1 MQNTLI
7 LTGWGWKEYAV
18 AAAVVLKSFGGKADV
33 MGMSKRRLPEF
44 IEADGG
50 KWRHII
56 LVGLSLGGDE
66 SRLASALRVLKRTK
80 VTWISTLPM
89 SESQERIVAPFLEVV
104 QTDGVLFDGSLV
116 KTVGDVFGVDPSPYL
131 PFAIEGRTIPK
142 SVPRYHE
149 LICAAMYAY
158 RNYRDED
165 SYAMAI
171 RYLAEGV
178 REEAWSDAAR
188 RIVEHWRRYGDRELI
203 GNSPQMK
210 ELRERINFTA
220 AHRDARVLILGE
232 SGTGKEAVAMQI
244 HNRSQRRDEPF
255 FSFNCACVAPNLL
268 ESRFFGHEKG
278 SFTGADSQKAGLFEL
293 ADGGTLFLDE
303 IAELPIEAQGLLLRV
318 LEGGRFMR
326 IGGKEEIETDV
337 RLVTAT
343 NRNLPA
349 LVREGKFRE
358 DLFMRLNVIQLC
370 TPSLRERPEDI
381 GTIADNWWFNRFR
394 KHLSND
400 QKKSLSAYSYPG
412 NVRELVNILE
422 RAVVFKTTDFDKV
435 LAEHREMN
443 AGLFSDDAAS
453 THVADSE
460 FVADI
465 SDNLDDAIRQHVHRV
480 FKKHDCNV
488 SKAAAALNI
497 TRTTLRKWL

>member
-18 AAAVVLKSFGGKADV
+18 AAAIALKSFGGKSDV

-44 IEADGG
+44 IETDGG

-56 LVGLSLGGDE
+56 LIGLSLGGDE
-66 SRLASALRVLKRTK
+66 SRLASALRALKRTK

-89 SESQERIVAPFLEVV
+89 SESQERIVAPFLEVIRAN
-104 QTDGVLFDGSLV
+104 GSLFEGSLV
-116 KTVGDVFGVDPSPYL
+116 KTVGDVFEVDPSPYL

-210 ELRERINFTA
+210 ELRECINFTA
-220 AHRDARVLILGE
+220 THRDARVLILGE

-255 FSFNCACVAPNLL
+255 FLFNCACVAPNLL
-268 ESRFFGHEKG
+268 ESRFFGYEKG

-303 IAELPIEAQGLLLRV
+303 IAELPMEAQGLLLRV

-358 DLFMRLNVIQLC
+358 DLFMRLNVIQLR
-370 TPSLRERPEDI
+370 TPSLRARPEDI

-394 KHLSND
+394 KHLSDD

-453 THVADSE
+453 THAADSAS
-460 FVADI
+460 VADI
-465 SDNLDDAIRQHVHRV
+465 PDNLDDAIRQHVHRV

>member
-18 AAAVVLKSFGGKADV
+18 AAAIALKSFGGKADV

-44 IEADGG
+44 IETDGG

-56 LVGLSLGGDE
+56 LIGLSLGGDE
-66 SRLASALRVLKRTK
+66 SRLASALRALKRTK

-89 SESQERIVAPFLEVV
+89 SESQERIVAPFLEVIRAN
-104 QTDGVLFDGSLV
+104 GSLFEGSLV
-116 KTVGDVFGVDPSPYL
+116 KTVGDVFEVDPSPYL

-203 GNSPQMK
+203 GDSPQMK
-210 ELRERINFTA
+210 ELRECINFTA
-220 AHRDARVLILGE
+220 THRDARVLILGE

-326 IGGKEEIETDV
+326 IGGKVEIETDV

-358 DLFMRLNVIQLC
+358 DLFMRLNVIQLR
-370 TPSLRERPEDI
+370 TPSLRARPEDI

-394 KHLSND
+394 KHLSDD

-453 THVADSE
+453 SHAADSAS
-460 FVADI
+460 VADI
-465 SDNLDDAIRQHVHRV
+465 PDNLDDAIRQHVHRV

-497 TRTTLRKWL
+497 TRMTLRKWL

>member
-18 AAAVVLKSFGGKADV
+18 AAAIALKSFGGKADV

-44 IEADGG
+44 IETDGG

-56 LVGLSLGGDE
+56 LIGLSLGGDE
-66 SRLASALRVLKRTK
+66 SRLASALRALKRTK

-89 SESQERIVAPFLEVV
+89 SESQERIVAPFLEVIRAN
-104 QTDGVLFDGSLV
+104 GSLFEGSLV
-116 KTVGDVFGVDPSPYL
+116 KTVGDVFEVDPSPYL

-210 ELRERINFTA
+210 ELRECINFTA
-220 AHRDARVLILGE
+220 THRDARVLILGE

-268 ESRFFGHEKG
+268 ESRFFGYEKG

-303 IAELPIEAQGLLLRV
+303 IAELPMEAQGLLLRV

-358 DLFMRLNVIQLC
+358 DLFMRLNVIQLR
-370 TPSLRERPEDI
+370 TPSLRARPEDI

-394 KHLSND
+394 KHLSDD

-443 AGLFSDDAAS
+443 AGLFSDDVAN
-453 THVADSE
+453 THAADSAS
-460 FVADI
+460 VADI
-465 SDNLDDAIRQHVHRV
+465 PDNLDDAIRQHVHRV

>member
-66 SRLASALRVLKRTK
+66 SRLASALRALKRTK

-104 QTDGVLFDGSLV
+104 QTDEVLFDGSLV

-178 REEAWSDAAR
+178 REEAWSDTAR

-303 IAELPIEAQGLLLRV
+303 IAELPMEAQGLLLRV

-358 DLFMRLNVIQLC
+358 DLFMRLNVIQLR

-381 GTIADNWWFNRFR
+381 GTIADNWWFNHFR
-394 KHLSND
+394 KHLSDD

-422 RAVVFKTTDFDKV
+422 RAVVIKTTDFDKV

-453 THVADSE
+453 THAADSGSP
-460 FVADI
+460 VDI
-465 SDNLDDAIRQHVHRV
+465 PDDLDDAIRRHVHRV
-480 FKKHDCNV
+480 FEKYSRNI
-488 SKAAAALNI
+488 SKTAAALNI